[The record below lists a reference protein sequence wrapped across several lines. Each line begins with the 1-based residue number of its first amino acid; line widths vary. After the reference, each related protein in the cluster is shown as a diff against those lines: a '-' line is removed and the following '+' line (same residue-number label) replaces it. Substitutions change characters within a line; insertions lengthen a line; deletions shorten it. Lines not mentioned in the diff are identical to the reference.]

1 MDKVA
6 API

>member
-6 API
+6 S

>member
-6 API
+6 IC

>member
-6 API
+6 QAA